1 MKSYFLILSVL
12 FLTVLSSWKKKDKN
26 EEETPV
32 DELFISFTIDGVQK
46 KYVSS
51 SNTFNNTNGGIFG
64 NSSYTGA
71 GFFDLEKE
79 IYINFDL
86 EKDSIVGSDFEAVIG
101 QKLQICDICPVSM
114 GMRYDIDGDDYSTSA
129 SNNPYPANY
138 FKINSVTFYR
148 LNNTL
153 GQNVKE
159 YFVTGE
165 FTTKLNYSTTIKNV
179 TNGQFRL
186 IFQEVID

>member
-1 MKSYFLILSVL
+1 MKTFYL
-12 FLTVLSSWKKKDKN
+12 FLGILFITALSSCKKDN
-26 EEETPV
+26 NGEETPV

-46 KYVSS
+46 KYVSNS
-51 SNTFNNTNGGIFG
+51 ATFNNTNGGIFG

-86 EKDSIVGSDFEAVIG
+86 EKDSIVGADFQAVIG
-101 QKLQICDICPVSM
+101 EKLQICDNCPVSM
-114 GMRYDIDGDDYSTSA
+114 GMRYVIDGDDYNTSA

>member
-1 MKSYFLILSVL
+1 MKTYFLLLCIL
-12 FLTVLSSWKKKDKN
+12 FLTVFSSCKKNKG

-32 DELFISFTIDGVQK
+32 DELYISFTIDGAQK

-51 SNTFNNTNGGIFG
+51 SNTFNNTNSGIFG

-86 EKDSIVGSDFEAVIG
+86 EKDSIVGADFETVIG
-101 QKLQICDICPVSM
+101 QKIQICDNCPISM
-114 GMRYDIDGDDYSTSA
+114 GMRYVIDGDDYSTSA

-148 LNNTL
+148 LNNSL

-165 FTTKLNYSTTIKNV
+165 FITKISYTSIVKNV
-179 TNGQFRL
+179 TNGKFRL

>member
-1 MKSYFLILSVL
+1 
-12 FLTVLSSWKKKDKN
+12 
-26 EEETPV
+26 
-32 DELFISFTIDGVQK
+32 
-46 KYVSS
+46 
-51 SNTFNNTNGGIFG
+51 
-64 NSSYTGA
+64 
-71 GFFDLEKE
+71 
-79 IYINFDL
+79 
-86 EKDSIVGSDFEAVIG
+86 
-101 QKLQICDICPVSM
+101 M

-129 SNNPYPANY
+129 SNNPFPANY

>member
-1 MKSYFLILSVL
+1 MKSFYLIFSILVL
-12 FLTVLSSWKKKDKN
+12 AALSSCKKDTDDG
-26 EEETPV
+26 ETPT

-46 KYVSS
+46 KYVSNS
-51 SNTFNNTNGGIFG
+51 STSNNTNGGSSG
-64 NSSYTGA
+64 NSAYTGA
-71 GFFDLEKE
+71 GFFDFEKD
-79 IYINFDL
+79 IYISLDL
-86 EKDSIVGSDFEAVIG
+86 EKDSIVGADLEALIG
-101 QKLQICDICPVSM
+101 QKIQICDICPVSM

-153 GQNVKE
+153 GQNAKE

-165 FTTKLNYSTTIKNV
+165 FTTKLNYSTTVKNV

-186 IFQEVID
+186 IFQEVTD